1 MAKYVKLKNELAWFS
16 FLAPTFTS
24 VPSVVE
30 RNDGHFRVV
39 GCKYNASSDLRH
51 LSFLLIN
58 ESRRVVNLFP
68 TTTAIKTTLNQ
79 NFNSSMLLFQ
89 QTDNSLNA
97 LQTYQLPE
105 TSLLTSGFYQ
115 CGFDLATANRPI
127 LSKRSKFV
135 PWPCK

>member
-1 MAKYVKLKNELAWFS
+1 MRNELPCF
-16 FLAPTFTS
+16 FLLAPTFTS

-30 RNDGHFRVV
+30 RNDGDFRVV

-58 ESRRVVNLFP
+58 ESHRVVNLYP
-68 TTTAIKTTLNQ
+68 TTPAINITSNLNL
-79 NFNSSMLLFQ
+79 NSSMLSSQ

-105 TSLLTSGFYQ
+105 TPLLTSGFYQ

-135 PWPCK
+135 SWPCK